1 MPSLISEKYND
12 KDVGLYRENGLGVV
26 KNKSESETKKNKEK
40 HIKDI

>member
-26 KNKSESETKKNKEK
+26 KNKSESETKKK
-40 HIKDI
+40 